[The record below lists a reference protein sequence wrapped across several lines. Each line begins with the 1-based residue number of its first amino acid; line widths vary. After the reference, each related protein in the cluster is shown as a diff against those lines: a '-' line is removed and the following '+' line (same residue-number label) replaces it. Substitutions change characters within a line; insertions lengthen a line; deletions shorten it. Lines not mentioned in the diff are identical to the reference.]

1 LKKNFLNPKFM
12 ITEAI
17 VLAGGLG
24 TRLKSVVADLP
35 KSLAPVHGR
44 PFLAF
49 LLDFAQK
56 QGIEKFIFALGYK
69 TELIEAFVQEYLP
82 QKNYRF
88 SIETEPLGTGG
99 AICKACESVSTPD
112 VMVLNADTFFGVSFS
127 NLSIIHELQ
136 QAECTLALKPMRAF
150 DRYGVVEI
158 EKQTVT
164 GFSEKKYHDYGLI
177 NGGVYAL
184 DADNFL
190 QKKFPPVFSF
200 EKDYLEKWY
209 KGGRILGMISD
220 AYFIDIGIPEDYQRA
235 QTELIR

>member
-1 LKKNFLNPKFM
+1 M

-35 KSLAPVHGR
+35 KSLAPVNGR

-49 LLDFAQK
+49 LLDFAEK

-69 TELIEAFVQEYLP
+69 AELIEAFIQEYLP
-82 QKNYRF
+82 QKNYGF
-88 SIETEPLGTGG
+88 SIEAQPLGTGG
-99 AICKACESVSTPD
+99 AIFKACEAVSTKD

-127 NLSIIHELQ
+127 NLAIIHELQ

-158 EKQTVT
+158 EKQIVT

-184 DADNFL
+184 DANAFL
-190 QKKFPPVFSF
+190 QKKFPSVFSF

-209 KGGRILGMISD
+209 KGGRILGITSD
-220 AYFIDIGIPEDYQRA
+220 AYFIDIGIPEDYQRVQA
-235 QTELIR
+235 ELVKSLTVDR